1 MGNRLPYGLGRSSHW
16 PEMVRGCLPSGQLFA
31 SFGKAPR
38 CVGGCEED
46 ERAVSGTIWADLA
59 LTTRKERVPLREE
72 KENGAET

>member
-1 MGNRLPYGLGRSSHW
+1 MLAERST
-16 PEMVRGCLPSGQLFA
+16 VRFFREGA
-31 SFGKAPR
+31 R
-38 CVGGCEED
+38 CVSGCEED